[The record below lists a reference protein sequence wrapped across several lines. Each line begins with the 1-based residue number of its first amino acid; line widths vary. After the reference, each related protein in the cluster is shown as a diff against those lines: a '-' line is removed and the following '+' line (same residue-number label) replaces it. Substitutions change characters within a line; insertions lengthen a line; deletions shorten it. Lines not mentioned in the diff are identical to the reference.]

1 MQGCIGVQKCH
12 GTDVKFAAILSASV
26 LHLLISEQKEFG
38 KANPSPHTSLA
49 ANSQSIKKVMP
60 CHAIMSCHSNETRSQ
75 QNSYYCYIKYSIS
88 EVLDS
93 IWCELICDMYWWRTW
108 WKLHP
113 TFSHS
118 PGNHL
123 QLEPRWI
130 GWTTYD
136 RGPRLPGSASAWSPS
151 MSWHSASLACWPAP
165 VERHLSSPGGLK
177 SGTQPGLEIIQ
188 TIEIKNLFFRYKQF
202 DYMIPS
208 HFLQFQTS
216 LMFQGNIIQS
226 HRHILKHVETSQR

>member
-113 TFSHS
+113 KFSHS

-123 QLEPRWI
+123 QLEPRWM
-130 GWTTYD
+130 D
-136 RGPRLPGSASAWSPS
+136 EPL
-151 MSWHSASLACWPAP
+151 
-165 VERHLSSPGGLK
+165 
-177 SGTQPGLEIIQ
+177 
-188 TIEIKNLFFRYKQF
+188 TIAVQG
-202 DYMIPS
+202 
-208 HFLQFQTS
+208 FQVQ
-216 LMFQGNIIQS
+216 LLHDLRRCHGIRQVLLVGQ
-226 HRHILKHVETSQR
+226 HQ